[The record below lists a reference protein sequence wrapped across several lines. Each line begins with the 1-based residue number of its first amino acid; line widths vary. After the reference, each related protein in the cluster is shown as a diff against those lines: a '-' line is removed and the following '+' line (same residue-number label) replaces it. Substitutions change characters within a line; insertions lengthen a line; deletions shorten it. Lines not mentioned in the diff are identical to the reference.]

1 MQRQAADRAH
11 ESFPYF
17 DWLRFALAS
26 AVALYHERIIPWDQ
40 AGNFAVQVFFALSGW
55 LIGGILLRSDRRSL
69 PRFYFNRATRIW
81 IPYVIAVAV
90 LYLVAAVRE
99 SVTRAFLE
107 CLTYDLT
114 FTHNY
119 FINPVVMAMPLKG
132 TGNHFWSISVEEQ
145 FYLAAPL
152 LLVFLPFGRSII
164 LWAFL
169 AAAAMASQF
178 WYGSIALGVLAAIV
192 RCRFGDWHFSRAG
205 FAAVAVAGLALT
217 TVMIAVP
224 EAYVWVAPP
233 LAASIILALSWSG
246 KRSPVGEFVGGVSYP
261 LYLYH
266 WVGLFAATY
275 IGHWIWMPAAAGY
288 FLAVLCGIGA
298 YVVVDR
304 NVMHWRG
311 YFYGPALGGV
321 LMATAYCVFAIGL
334 LAAVAFGKLW

>member
-1 MQRQAADRAH
+1 
-11 ESFPYF
+11 
-17 DWLRFALAS
+17 
-26 AVALYHERIIPWDQ
+26 
-40 AGNFAVQVFFALSGW
+40 
-55 LIGGILLRSDRRSL
+55 
-69 PRFYFNRATRIW
+69 
-81 IPYVIAVAV
+81 V
-90 LYLVAAVRE
+90 LYLLAAVRE
-99 SVTRAFLE
+99 PVTRAFLE

-192 RCRFGDWHFSRAG
+192 RCRFGDWQFTRRG
-205 FAAVAVAGLALT
+205 FAGVIVAGLALA
-217 TVMIAVP
+217 TVIIAFP
-224 EAYVWVAPP
+224 AAYVWAAPP

-246 KRSPVGEFVGGVSYP
+246 KRRPVGEFFGGVSYP

-275 IGHWIWMPAAAGY
+275 IGHWLWVPALTGY
-288 FLAVLCGIGA
+288 FLAVICGIGA
-298 YVVVDR
+298 YVAVDR
-304 NVMHWRG
+304 NVMRWRG
-311 YFYGPALGGV
+311 SIYSPELGRV
-321 LMATAYCVFAIGL
+321 LTATAYCVFAVGL
-334 LAAVAFGKLW
+334 LAANAFGKL